1 MTTEL
6 LERPARPKRR
16 QKRTVGQYVGD
27 AVVRMDWHRA
37 AASVWNVGDGIW
49 GYDVKH
55 VHTLEIKTYTG
66 VLLVDK
72 DGDWR
77 LMAEIEGPSWASV
90 CRAVEALGFERPK
103 LTAQEVR
110 RGR

>member
-1 MTTEL
+1 MTTDL
-6 LERPARPKRR
+6 LERPMRPTR
-16 QKRTVGQYVGD
+16 QAGKKHKSSQYVGD
-27 AVVRMDWHRA
+27 ALVRMDWHRA
-37 AASVWNVGDGIW
+37 AASVWNIGDGIW
-49 GYDVKH
+49 GYDVKPAYD
-55 VHTLEIKTYTG
+55 IKTYTG